1 VTTVRRRALT
11 CRLTLTVM
19 MTMGTTGFANSASPI
34 WFRESGGAH
43 CHHHG

>member
-19 MTMGTTGFANSASPI
+19 MTMGTTGFAEPNRRGGI
-34 WFRESGGAH
+34 RESGGAH